1 MGCSPSKSPAP
12 PVVPG
17 KTVHGSREVLDGADW
32 GTRAS
37 TEIPADDRHAGAP
50 GPERGSFLERGD
62 VHGDGASVVWRCPAP
77 MDTPAGTRAC
87 SPWFTVPKRS
97 GNHPKGPSVEWR
109 LFWSVRDH
117 DAGSCSL
124 YLECRRGTSV
134 VSSFSNAEGHEVPV
148 CFSFGLV
155 RNVGTTNN
163 NKETQVC
170 TPATGKASHFG
181 NAGLGQGTE
190 TLRKH
195 KKQKETETQ
204 NAARASRRLSITK
217 VSTCFSQIPASTFA
231 HTRPDE
237 GTAILLTVYVIHI
250 TTD

>member
-62 VHGDGASVVWRCPAP
+62 VHGDGALVVWRCPAP

-163 NKETQVC
+163 NEETQVC

-181 NAGLGQGTE
+181 NAGSGQETE
-190 TLRKH
+190 TLREH

-237 GTAILLTVYVIHI
+237 GTAIPLTVYVIHI